1 MHCLRCGVCCK
12 ETEMLLSNQDIKRLE
27 KQGNSKDLFVFFDD
41 EGYARLR
48 NTQGHCVFYNVKD
61 HSCRVYRWRPEGCRL
76 YPVVFDEENWIVLDH
91 DCCSTRPLNAREV
104 AARGLKVLKLL
115 EKIDTQAETRAR
127 TF

>member
-1 MHCLRCGVCCK
+1 
-12 ETEMLLSNQDIKRLE
+12 MLLSNQDIKRLE
-27 KQGNSKDLFVFFDD
+27 KQGNSKDLFVLFDD

-48 NTQGHCVFYNVKD
+48 NTKGHCVFYNVKD

-91 DCCSTRPLNAREV
+91 ECCSTRPLNAREV

-115 EKIDTQAETRAR
+115 EKIDAQAETRAR